1 MKRLAKTLASAALGG
16 LLWLTPL
23 SSEEA
28 NGFITVSYPTSNTL
42 LIVDTNSRKIL
53 MYSVSESKGISL
65 KEVRSFAKA
74 LESPQFF
81 TPKGLS
87 GVEEVKSLED
97 INKATK

>member
-1 MKRLAKTLASAALGG
+1 MKRFAKTLAGAALGG

-28 NGFITVSYPTSNTL
+28 NGFITVSYPASNTL

-65 KEVRSFAKA
+65 REVRSFAKA
-74 LESPQFF
+74 LEAPQFF
-81 TPKGLS
+81 TPKGLL
-87 GVEEVKSLED
+87 GVEEVKTLES
-97 INKATK
+97 IIQTTK